1 MTSMEQVL
9 EQVAGYGARYV
20 TVTGGEPLAQPACL
34 PLLVSLCDAGY
45 QVSLETSGA
54 LDIAGVDPR
63 VSIVLDLKTPGSA
76 EVSRNL
82 YANLTLLANKD
93 QVKFVICDR
102 QDFSWASFKV
112 REYGLLERVGDVL
125 FSPSVGQ
132 QDATELAEWILA
144 EQLPVR
150 FQMQLHKILWGD
162 KPGV

>member
-1 MTSMEQVL
+1 M
-9 EQVAGYGARYV
+9 
-20 TVTGGEPLAQPACL
+20 AQPACL
-34 PLLVSLCDAGY
+34 PLLVGLCDAGY

-82 YANLTLLANKD
+82 YTNLALLANKD

-102 QDFSWASFKV
+102 QDFNWASFKV
-112 REYGLLERVGDVL
+112 REYELLDRVGDVL